1 MLGEDLYHSISE
13 KIELEISKHGVLT
26 LKLVKLDPRK
36 NSDKEKSRRN
46 TGRRTNMDKLEAMLT
61 LLRSD
66 SLATDFAKFIEF
78 LRSLSIYRAFK

>member
-1 MLGEDLYHSISE
+1 MLGEDPYHSISE
-13 KIELEISKHGVLT
+13 KIELEVSKHGAFT

-36 NSDKEKSRRN
+36 NSDNEKSREN
-46 TGRRTNMDKLEAMLT
+46 TGSRANMDKLEAMRT

-66 SLATDFAKFIEF
+66 SFATDFAKFIEF